1 MRLIIGI
8 GGFKRSGK
16 DTFARLLREEWE
28 SKGSASAS
36 IAFADALR
44 QTASAAYGVPV
55 AEFTDDALKD
65 TVHHDWGITRRDM
78 LLGAGVPA
86 TLLPPKREDHWVYRW
101 QRGVEMIPL
110 TWEFGDDDVPV
121 KRKLDMLIVAP
132 DIRRLNEAAAVRQLG
147 GVNVLIRR
155 SVCGW
160 NGHEIERLPHDHE
173 GLSATM
179 QSPWDY
185 VVNNDGDFDHLRVEA
200 RRVLESI
207 RRTV

>member
-28 SKGSASAS
+28 SRDGASAS

-44 QTASAAYGVPV
+44 QTASAAYGVSI

-65 TVHHDWGITRRDM
+65 TVHPDWGITRRDM
-78 LLGAGVPA
+78 LIGAGVPT

-101 QRGVEMIPL
+101 RQSVNAMPEKHYQSKASLRAMGTYHDI
-110 TWEFGDDDVPV
+110 
-121 KRKLDMLIVAP
+121 LIVTP
-132 DIRRLNEAAAVRQLG
+132 DVRRLNEAAAVRQLG

-160 NGHEIERLPHDHE
+160 NGHETERLSYDHP
-173 GLSATM
+173 SATM

-185 VVNNDGDFDHLRVEA
+185 AVNNDGDFDHLRFEA
-200 RRVLESI
+200 QRVLGSI
-207 RRTV
+207 QRTV